1 LSGASV
7 GEAMLEFRLLG
18 TLEAGELD
26 TADLGSRKQRALLA
40 YLLLHRNEAVPRDA
54 LIDALWP
61 DDPPA
66 SAAHSLDVYASGL
79 RKSLGAAGLLEAR
92 GGALRLRVEDD
103 AVDVARFE
111 QFVDA
116 AHRADSPTER
126 LAAID
131 QALALWRGRALADL
145 GDEPF
150 VGQERERLEEQRLV
164 AVEERFDT
172 LLALGRHD
180 EAAPLLQ
187 SIVSEHPLR
196 ERPRRLLMLA
206 LYRAGRQAD
215 ALEVYQAYRRLL
227 RDELGLDPSPRL
239 RELEAAILRHAPTL
253 AAPAPAGGGAP
264 VLVWQRRR
272 RALLVGAAA
281 IAAIAG
287 SVLAVLLLTGG
298 EGRTL
303 TIPHL
308 SAAAI
313 DPASGRPIAVLPL
326 HGQPIAALGT
336 GDTIW
341 VANSTDRTLTQIDDR
356 SMSVVSTIG
365 LPSQPTALAFGAGRI
380 WIASLDTRHSLSAVD
395 PRSGDVLFSIPLRQP
410 GLGRFDVGRWTGVS
424 DVAFAHGS
432 VWATVGVSGLLR
444 LSPQGKVLHSFVVG
458 PEPLAV
464 TAGPSAVWVALIGPA
479 QLREVDPFS
488 NSVGGVIQV
497 GNMQD
502 GSESR
507 LALHCT
513 IAAAGNSIWAPAYFA
528 PGVWHID
535 ALHHRVVGVV
545 QTGGSPCTVAIGLGR
560 VWVANPNAGELDE
573 IDPVTEAIVR
583 RVAIAAPPSSVAVG
597 RTHVWVITN

>member
-1 LSGASV
+1 
-7 GEAMLEFRLLG
+7 MLEFRLLG

-26 TADLGSRKQRALLA
+26 TAALGSRKQRALLA

-54 LIDALWP
+54 LVDALWP

-79 RKSLGAAGLLEAR
+79 RKSLGADGLLEAR
-92 GGALRLRVEDD
+92 GGALRLRVDDD

-111 QFVDA
+111 RFVDA
-116 AHRADSPTER
+116 AHQADSPTER

-172 LLALGRHD
+172 LLALGRHG

-227 RDELGLDPSPRL
+227 RDELGLDPSPEL
-239 RELEAAILRHAPTL
+239 RELEAAILRHAPSL
-253 AAPAPAGGGAP
+253 ASPVAAGSAP

-272 RALLVGAAA
+272 RALLLGAAA
-281 IAAIAG
+281 VAVVAG
-287 SVLAVLLLTGG
+287 TALVVLVLTGG
-298 EGRTL
+298 KSKTP
-303 TIPHL
+303 TVPHL

-341 VANSTDRTLTQIDDR
+341 IANSTDRTLTQIDDR
-356 SMSVVSTIG
+356 SMTVVSTIG

-380 WIASLDTRHSLSAVD
+380 WIASLDTKHSLSAVD

-410 GLGRFDVGRWTGVS
+410 GLGRFGVGRWTGAS
-424 DVAFAHGS
+424 DVVFAHGS

-444 LSPQGKVLHSFVVG
+444 LSPQGKVLHSYVVG

-464 TAGPSAVWVALIGPA
+464 TAGPSTVWVALIGPG
-479 QLREVDPFS
+479 QLRAVDPFS
-488 NSVGGVIQV
+488 NSVGDAIQV

-513 IAAAGNSIWAPAYFA
+513 IAAAGNSIWAPAYYA

-535 ALHHRVVGVV
+535 ALHQRVIGVV
-545 QTGGSPCTVAIGLGR
+545 QTGGSPCTVAIGLGK
-560 VWVANPNAGELDE
+560 VWVANPNAEELDE

-583 RVAIAAPPSSVAVG
+583 RIAIAAPPSSVAVG
-597 RTHVWVITN
+597 RTHVWVTTN

>member
-7 GEAMLEFRLLG
+7 GEAMPEFRLLG
-18 TLEAGELD
+18 TLEAGERN
-26 TADLGSRKQRALLA
+26 AAGLGSRKQRALLA
-40 YLLLHRNEAVPRDA
+40 YLLLHRNEAVSRDA
-54 LIDALWP
+54 LVDALWP
-61 DDPPA
+61 DNPPA

-79 RKSLGAAGLLEAR
+79 RKSLGADGLLEAR

-103 AVDVARFE
+103 ALDVALFERF
-111 QFVDA
+111 VAAARKADA
-116 AHRADSPTER
+116 PTER

-187 SIVSEHPLR
+187 SFVSEHPLR

-215 ALEVYQAYRRLL
+215 ALDDYRAFRLL
-227 RDELGLDPSPRL
+227 LREELGLDPSPEL
-239 RELEAAILRHAPTL
+239 RELEAAILRHDPIL
-253 AAPAPAGGGAP
+253 AAPVSAAGAP
-264 VLVWQRRR
+264 PLVWDRRR

-281 IAAIAG
+281 IAVVAG
-287 SVLAVLLLTGG
+287 TLLAVLVLTGG
-298 EGRTL
+298 EGKAL

-313 DPASGRPIAVLPL
+313 DPATGQPLAVVPL

-341 VANSTDRTLTQIDDR
+341 IANSTDRTLTRVDDR
-356 SMSVVSTIG
+356 TMSVVSTIG

-380 WIASLDTRHSLSAVD
+380 WIASLDTQHSLTAVD

-410 GLGRFDVGRWTGVS
+410 GLGRFGVGRWTGAS
-424 DVAFAHGS
+424 DVTFAFGS
-432 VWATVGVSGLLR
+432 VWTTVGVSGLLR
-444 LSPQGKVLHSFVVG
+444 LSPRGKVLHSFVVG

-464 TAGPSAVWVALIGPA
+464 TAGRSAVWAALIGPA

-545 QTGGSPCTVAIGLGR
+545 QTGGSPCTVAIGLGK
-560 VWVANPNAGELDE
+560 VWVANPNAEELDE
-573 IDPVTEAIVR
+573 IDPATEAIVR
-583 RVAIAAPPSSVAVG
+583 RIAVAAPPSSVAVG
-597 RTHVWVITN
+597 QRHVWVVTN